1 MPVMTPNPKPGYLA
15 KLAFGAT
22 AGVDQPVDFLNENMV
37 LNANILDPAGLRGTV
52 AHAASRKRHAGRL
65 ASGDILMQPS
75 AVEWSYLLPKILG
88 GVPAGTSYPLAEQLP
103 AYYTALLRGETMF
116 IYSGCRANSA
126 TITATKG
133 ATVQLTLN
141 SIAVDRTKAPGAAFP
156 PLTLDN
162 VTQPLILE
170 DLVVTINGNTIDC
183 FEMTLSINNFVIPRQ
198 VNSQTATAVYRTDRV
213 ISWDVLV
220 PWGDDETLIDLAVG
234 GVAILATFTYGGTSL
249 SFSSPKVCIP
259 PRDPPVAGREE
270 ITNRIIGDAGFNATP
285 GDELIVTL
293 DSTP

>member
-1 MPVMTPNPKPGYLA
+1 
-15 KLAFGAT
+15 
-22 AGVDQPVDFLNENMV
+22 
-37 LNANILDPAGLRGTV
+37 
-52 AHAASRKRHAGRL
+52 
-65 ASGDILMQPS
+65 MQPS